1 MRDDVAMHRECIERI
16 KKLMNWDDAKAS
28 LWMMTENPNLGGVTP
43 NYFFLV
49 GRGHKVLAFIEAA
62 EMENKPNEGN

>member
-1 MRDDVAMHRECIERI
+1 MREDTAMHLECIERI

-28 LWMMTENPNLGGVTP
+28 LWMMTENPMLGGVTP

-49 GRGHKVLAFIEAA
+49 GRGHKVVNFIKAA
-62 EMENKPNEGN
+62 EEENKPNEGN